1 MFKEPTIK
9 SLDSFL
15 DPSFHAYYPLSSKR
29 SVFFSFFR
37 LSDHLSVFRK
47 ACNEQKKVLLPI
59 HFCENLGV

>member
-1 MFKEPTIK
+1 MHTI
-9 SLDSFL
+9 LFRQNAL
-15 DPSFHAYYPLSSKR
+15 GF
-29 SVFFSFFR
+29 FFSFFR